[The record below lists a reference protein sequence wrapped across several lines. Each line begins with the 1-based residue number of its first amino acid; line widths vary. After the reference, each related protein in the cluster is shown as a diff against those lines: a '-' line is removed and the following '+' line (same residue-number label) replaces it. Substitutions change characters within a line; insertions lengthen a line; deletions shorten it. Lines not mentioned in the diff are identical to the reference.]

1 MPTPYRE
8 KGGNPHVHY
17 QRNLHRANWPCETDL
32 MMEVT
37 ITWSETD
44 DNDTHRRYFGKL
56 WKNGLP
62 IELPVAFA
70 AGEVRSTTTTGGST
84 TAEGGYT
91 YGTTITLL
99 AYYYQSWRW
108 GYGNVAIN
116 SNENLAGT
124 AIGAKNDDLCISG
137 GFCFRHKGSIYIF
150 DIDTPSS
157 PSPLFTFGVWGIQ
170 ESGTWPNYFSA
181 LEVKGDSAT
190 NQTNDASL
198 QQSLPNPDTF
208 IDITSANT
216 GAHVNS
222 LVISDGATVS
232 WSPVDPSDE
241 EWIPV

>member
-8 KGGNPHVHY
+8 TGGNPHIHY
-17 QRNLHRANWPCETDL
+17 QRNLHRPNWPCETDL

-62 IELPVAFA
+62 IELPVTVV
-70 AGEVRSTTTTGGST
+70 AGEVRSTTTTGGT
-84 TAEGGYT
+84 TTTLGGYT
-91 YGTTITLL
+91 YGTTITL
-99 AYYYQSWRW
+99 ARYYYQSWRW

-116 SNENLAGT
+116 SNENFAGT

-137 GFCFRHKGSIYIF
+137 GFRFRHKTSIYIYTGE
-150 DIDTPSS
+150 TPSS
-157 PSPLFTFGVWGIQ
+157 PGPHFTFGVWGIQ
-170 ESGTWPNYFSA
+170 ETGTWPNYFSA
-181 LEVKGDSAT
+181 LGVRGDSAT

-208 IDITSANT
+208 IDITSGNT

-232 WSPVDPSDE
+232 WSPVDPSAE
-241 EWIPV
+241 GWIPV